1 MFVWQLKSYR
11 HRITHL
17 ICYWRL
23 GSVWM
28 LTVYIIRYYQLVCI
42 LYTSTFLL
50 ALRPRAGENRC
61 CRGAQ
66 LLAIVRIVSK
76 YVLYFTEET
85 SFCLQHRIAVSIQI
99 RVIGSYSDNTREV
112 LKSTVHEVKR
122 LLPWANTSSTEAV
135 LRYMLFRWNSKFIR
149 RKVTGKIHRGI
160 IKLYVLYR

>member
-1 MFVWQLKSYR
+1 MSDNLRVTDTESLTRYVIGGLAVFGCWLFTSYD
-11 HRITHL
+11 
-17 ICYWRL
+17 
-23 GSVWM
+23 
-28 LTVYIIRYYQLVCI
+28 IINWCVF
-42 LYTSTFLL
+42 YTSTFLL
-50 ALRPRAGENRC
+50 ALRPWAGENRC

-76 YVLYFTEET
+76 YVIYFTEET

-112 LKSTVHEVKR
+112 LKSTVQKVKR
-122 LLPWANTSSTEAV
+122 LLPWANTSSTEAF